1 MPDTK
6 LYIGS
11 TAASFKIGA
20 ADCSIYLGD
29 VKMYPVEEPVV
40 HIPLT
45 FEILDDN
52 FSFKNAQSF
61 SFKVNGGSTTT
72 VASNTYTTAPINSGD
87 TVEVYANA
95 STASRQFTTN
105 GRFKVKGNP
114 ISFSYGTTWQSHSG
128 DTIASACTNMFM
140 NCTGLT
146 DASEIELPSSIGM
159 YSCYCM
165 FSGCT
170 NLTAAP
176 ELPATTLRSNC
187 YRGMFQGCTSLTT
200 APTLP
205 ATTLADSCYRAMF
218 AGCSGITAAPAL
230 SANIAGSYGNC
241 YSFMFQDCTSLTS
254 APALPA
260 TSLADNCYEGMFAGC
275 TSLTTAPE
283 LSASTVPSAGYRR
296 MFSGCTS
303 LATAPVI
310 HASSVQASGCNQ
322 MFQSCSSLTTPP
334 VLSATTLAANAY
346 NQMFDS
352 CTSLTTAPDLPATTI
367 NGLTYSSMFQNC
379 TSLVNAPSIS
389 ATTFGASGT
398 NNQHMRKMFA
408 GCTSLTA
415 APSLPAT
422 SLQQRCY
429 EGMFSGCTSLTT
441 APELQATNIPASA
454 YTSMFEGCT
463 SLVESPVL
471 PATTVGT
478 NGYTKMFSGC
488 TSMNKI
494 TCLYSS
500 STAPTFTNWV
510 AGVAATGVF
519 YKAAGMNDWTTGV
532 NGIPTNWTVMNYID
546 PSSCYDVT
554 SDIQSYTSTTY
565 LDVYDSTAEK
575 WYKLNNLNQYEEYGV
590 YGEGKDITYYVGKH
604 TFDNWHEWTWNGSE
618 WVDDGVVVTGGS
630 LPNVAFSVN
639 YNAKNF
645 VPATSSL
652 TKEPGQLA
660 DTDVVISGAPFTYD
674 TDHITITGNCK
685 GRITGFQNYF
695 NRTSGSGNSQLTIVT
710 KALTRDNGNLCSLFT
725 NRNSGT
731 DYNWMYRQYNDKLA
745 FHGSSNLSGVSCSSS
760 EPNILLVRVNA
771 NGGVYFKNCTTNQST
786 YKTGFK
792 YGKTNNAGATL
803 FNGYYTDALSEEWH
817 GDFYWVYMTQNFL
830 DTDQIQ
836 QVIDYND
843 GNILVYPVEYS
854 AKTAPVTSV
863 TFTSTTEMYAYECPY
878 EGLFGI
884 IGNDWYLYSSTNGWV
899 LQPPT
904 NLPYLAL
911 IAKDDDF
918 YFQFSN
924 DLQYSTNQG
933 RTWINLPMY
942 ETSPYFAS
950 GTTILLK
957 STNTPNEW
965 EGIGRLGTGGGAFDV
980 SGNPLSLSYG
990 DNFTG
995 GTIRDYEFVGLFNF
1009 NNSLENASGMTLSS
1023 TTLGIDCYR
1032 LMFESCGSLVSAPT
1046 LPATTLVSGCYNQ
1059 MFAYCYSLSA
1069 ITCLATDISA
1079 TNCTNNWVYG
1089 VSETGTFVK
1098 NPSMSSWTTG
1108 TSGIPSGWTVVDNS

>member
-1 MPDTK
+1 MSDTK

-11 TAASFKIGA
+11 AAASFKMGA

-29 VKMYPVEEPVV
+29 VKMYPVEEPVM
-40 HIPLT
+40 
-45 FEILDDN
+45 LDYLALEAQNDN
-52 FSFKNAQSF
+52 FTFQCTSALSYSLND
-61 SFKVNGGSTTT
+61 GSTWTNL
-72 VASNTYTTAPINSGD
+72 AANTNSPSMSSGD
-87 TVEVYANA
+87 TVLIK
-95 STASRQFTTN
+95 STTTPTSS
-105 GRFKVKGNP
+105 GVGTFSTSGSFKTYGNP
-114 ISFSYGTTWQSHSG
+114 MSLIFGNDFSGQTDLTGYDYAFINLFKG
-128 DTIASACTNMFM
+128 
-140 NCTGLT
+140 CTGLT
-146 DASEIELPSSIGM
+146 DASNLELV
-159 YSCYCM
+159 
-165 FSGCT
+165 
-170 NLTAAP
+170 
-176 ELPATTLRSNC
+176 ATTLSQDC
-187 YRGMFQGCTSLTT
+187 YRSMFQGCTSLTT
-200 APTLP
+200 APSLP
-205 ATTLADSCYRAMF
+205 ATTLAINCYRGMF
-218 AGCSGITAAPAL
+218 
-230 SANIAGSYGNC
+230 Y
-241 YSFMFQDCTSLTS
+241 QCTSLTT
-254 APALPA
+254 APTLPS
-260 TSLADNCYEGMFAGC
+260 TTMLSGCYQAMFQGC
-275 TSLTTAPE
+275 TSLTTAPALPATTLANYCYQAMFQNCSSLTTAPSLPATTLADHCYQAMFYQCTSLTTAPVMSATTLANYCCYQMFYKCTALTASPE
-283 LSASTVPSAGYRR
+283 LQARILVDNCYQF

-303 LATAPVI
+303 LNRITCLAIEIPV
-310 HASSVQASGCNQ
+310 S
-322 MFQSCSSLTTPP
+322 
-334 VLSATTLAANAY
+334 
-346 NQMFDS
+346 S
-352 CTSLTTAPDLPATTI
+352 CTS
-367 NGLTYSSMFQNC
+367 S
-379 TSLVNAPSIS
+379 
-389 ATTFGASGT
+389 
-398 NNQHMRKMFA
+398 
-408 GCTSLTA
+408 
-415 APSLPAT
+415 
-422 SLQQRCY
+422 
-429 EGMFSGCTSLTT
+429 
-441 APELQATNIPASA
+441 
-454 YTSMFEGCT
+454 
-463 SLVESPVL
+463 
-471 PATTVGT
+471 
-478 NGYTKMFSGC
+478 
-488 TSMNKI
+488 
-494 TCLYSS
+494 
-500 STAPTFTNWV
+500 WV
-510 AGVAATGVF
+510 DGVAASGIFTKN
-519 YKAAGMNDWTTGV
+519 KAMSSWTTGV
-532 NGIPTNWTVMNYID
+532 NGIPSGWSVISVVPTK
-546 PSSCYDVT
+546 PSYCYDVT

-590 YGEGKDITYYVGKH
+590 YGEGKNITYYVGKH
-604 TFDNWHEWTWNGSE
+604 TFDNWHEWTWDGSE

-695 NRTSGSGNSQLTIVT
+695 NRTSGNSQLTIVT

-745 FHGSSNLSGVSCSSS
+745 FHGSSNYSGVSCSSS
-760 EPNILLVRVNA
+760 EPNILAVRVNGSSVFFS
-771 NGGVYFKNCTTNQST
+771 NLTTNQTT

-803 FNGYYTDALSEEWH
+803 FNGYYTDGLSEEWH
-817 GDFYWVYMTQNFL
+817 GDFYWVYMTQNFIV
-830 DTDQIQ
+830 DNQQIQ

-899 LQPPT
+899 LKPPT

-911 IAKDDDF
+911 IAKNDDF
-918 YFQFSN
+918 YFQFSS

-933 RTWINLPMY
+933 RSWTNLPMY
-942 ETSPYFAS
+942 ENSPHMAS

-965 EGIGRLGTGGGAFDV
+965 DGIGRLGTGGGAFDV

-995 GTIRDYEFVGLFNF
+995 GTIRDYEFVGLFSYNDGI
-1009 NNSLENASGMTLSS
+1009 ENASGMTLSS

-1032 LMFESCGSLVSAPT
+1032 LMFEDCSSLVSAPT

-1059 MFAYCYSLSA
+1059 MFAYCYNLSA

-1079 TNCTNNWVYG
+1079 TNCTNNWVDG
-1089 VSETGTFVK
+1089 VSGTGTFTK
-1098 NPSMSSWTTG
+1098 DASMNDWTTG
-1108 TSGIPSGWTVVDNS
+1108 ANGIPSGWTVNDAS